1 MIRVAGA
8 VQRSFVFPAER
19 PLAYAYYAD
28 IGRVLS
34 YLPHICLVHTYG
46 PDRLR
51 LLYHSTE
58 LGIYRIRI
66 FADVHTILED
76 GCVLHVRPMDSLPP
90 VQAQSSADSTTSQ
103 GYFTSR
109 SIFHDMGDQTSIEYE
124 LQLRANLPTP
134 RSLRL
139 MPGSV
144 VNSIA
149 RGITHLRIH
158 EIVEGFIE
166 RSVEAFPDW
175 LEELRD
181 YGSLVER
188 GSTGSSALR
197 SPDCPEEPL

>member
-1 MIRVAGA
+1 MIRVSAS

-34 YLPHICLVHTYG
+34 YLPHIGLVHAYG

-66 FADVHTILED
+66 YADVQTVLED
-76 GCVLHVRPMDSLPP
+76 GCVLHVRPMDGLPP
-90 VQAQSSADSTTSQ
+90 VRSQSSADSTTSQ
-103 GYFTSR
+103 GYFASR
-109 SIFHDMGDQTSIEYE
+109 SIFHELGNQVQIEYN

-134 RSLRL
+134 RGLRF

-149 RGITHLRIH
+149 RGITNLRTH

-166 RSVEAFPDW
+166 RSVEAFPHW
-175 LEELRD
+175 LEELRNH
-181 YGSLVER
+181 GSLPEP
-188 GSTGSSALR
+188 GSAGSGTR
-197 SPDCPEEPL
+197 PGHDCPEELF

>member
-1 MIRVAGA
+1 MIRVAGS

-34 YLPHICLVHTYG
+34 YLPHICLARTYG
-46 PDRLR
+46 PDSLR

-66 FADVHTILED
+66 FADVHTVLED
-76 GCVLHVRPMDSLPP
+76 GYVLHVRPMDSLSP
-90 VQAQSSADSTTSQ
+90 VQAKCSTDSTTCQ
-103 GYFTSR
+103 GYFASR
-109 SIFHDMGDQTSIEYE
+109 STFHDIGDQTEIEYK

-134 RSLRL
+134 RGLRL

-166 RSVEAFPDW
+166 RSVEAFPHW
-175 LEELRD
+175 LEELRNH
-181 YGSLVER
+181 GSLPEP
-188 GSTGSSALR
+188 GSTGSNTPL
-197 SPDCPEEPL
+197 SPDCPEELL